1 MADPVVRNLKE
12 HFMFKKLGNKGQG
25 MTEYIIILAMVAV
38 GAIVVFKLL
47 GAVIREKVSQVG
59 TSISTGKP
67 SVKEGKEKMD
77 SPDKGLDSKFYGRD

>member
-1 MADPVVRNLKE
+1 
-12 HFMFKKLGNKGQG
+12 MFKKLGQKGQG

-47 GAVIREKVSQVG
+47 GSVIREKVSQIG

-77 SPDKGLDSKFYGRD
+77 NPDKGLDSKFYGKE

>member
-1 MADPVVRNLKE
+1 
-12 HFMFKKLGNKGQG
+12 MFRKWGQRGQG

-47 GAVIREKVSQVG
+47 GAVIREKTTQIG

-77 SPDKGLDSKFYGRD
+77 NVDKGLDSKFYGRD

>member
-1 MADPVVRNLKE
+1 MLKRW
-12 HFMFKKLGNKGQG
+12 NQKGQG
-25 MTEYIIILAMVAV
+25 MTEYVIILAMVAA

-47 GAVIREKVSQVG
+47 GAVIREKTTQIG

-77 SPDKGLDSKFYGRD
+77 NPDKGIDSKFYGRD

>member
-1 MADPVVRNLKE
+1 MAYTLILKE
-12 HFMFKKLGNKGQG
+12 NFMSRIRNEKGQG

-67 SVKEGKEKMD
+67 SVKEGKEKID
-77 SPDKGLDSKFYGRD
+77 NPDKGLDTKFYNRD